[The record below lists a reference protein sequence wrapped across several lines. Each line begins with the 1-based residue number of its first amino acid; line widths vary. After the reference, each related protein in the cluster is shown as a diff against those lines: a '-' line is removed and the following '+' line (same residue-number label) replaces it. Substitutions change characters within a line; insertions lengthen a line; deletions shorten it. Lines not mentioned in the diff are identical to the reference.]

1 MFLLNFQKKGV
12 SEVFRFSCV
21 TMAEV
26 DECIIFFFIQVQL
39 LIHSIAQIFVIVFS
53 NKQFLN
59 RCLSSVFP

>member
-26 DECIIFFFIQVQL
+26 DECIIFIQVQL

-59 RCLSSVFP
+59 RCLSSAFP